1 MIESELKEFV
11 DAEEPSNFVP
21 EEMKVSSPNKPKEQ
35 SKKGSILDQLTQADL
50 NRLALL
56 VQAQQDINR
65 PPKIIKTQEQL
76 EAEKKDLMTA
86 IQAKQVKMGRR
97 VEINYMQ
104 QSRVH
109 FSEIV
114 K

>member
-1 MIESELKEFV
+1 MIESELKEFS
-11 DAEEPSNFVP
+11 DAQEPASFGADD
-21 EEMKVSSPNKPKEQ
+21 MKVSSPNKPKE
-35 SKKGSILDQLTQADL
+35 SNKKGSILDQLTQADL
-50 NRLALL
+50 NRLAAL

-65 PPKIIKTQEQL
+65 PPKIIKTPEQL
-76 EAEKKDLMTA
+76 EAEKKDLMAA
-86 IQAKQVKMGRR
+86 IQAKQLKMGRR

-109 FSEIV
+109 FAEIV